1 MSAVGRLE
9 QSAVVAGTAKQAA
22 VTRRAAEHAGFFV
35 LVAAIGRIEQAV
47 TLFL

>member
-1 MSAVGRLE
+1 MSTIGRLE

-22 VTRRAAEHAGFFV
+22 VTRRAPEYAGFF
-35 LVAAIGRIEQAV
+35 LPVAAVGRIEQAV